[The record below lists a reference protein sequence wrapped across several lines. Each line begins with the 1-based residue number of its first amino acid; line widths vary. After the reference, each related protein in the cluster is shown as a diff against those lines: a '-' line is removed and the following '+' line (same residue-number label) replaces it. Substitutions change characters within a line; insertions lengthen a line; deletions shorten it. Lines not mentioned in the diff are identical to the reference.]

1 MPGSCGVAT
10 CRRRSAIMDV
20 MTEDRHTS
28 ASSDDTFT
36 TEDGLD
42 RYVDAMTRVDPMHL
56 ASPAEALAELLS
68 ARLEHRSAP
77 EARAVLESFI
87 SDSEEISVPDS

>member
-1 MPGSCGVAT
+1 MGG
-10 CRRRSAIMDV
+10 
-20 MTEDRHTS
+20 MTEDRRTS
-28 ASSDDTFT
+28 ASSDDTT

-42 RYVDAMTRVDPMHL
+42 SYVDALTRVDPMDL
-56 ASPAEALAELLS
+56 ATPAEALAEVLS

-87 SDSEEISVPDS
+87 HDGDDTTSPGS